1 MNTTIPHPHNVDLQ
15 FVQDNMDRC
24 QDEVRAK
31 LQELTAGMN
40 PDEKATF
47 TLAMM
52 VQAGFDATE
61 MVGMPLVK
69 SVATGMVQSLPQ
81 VLGHHQPSN

>member
-1 MNTTIPHPHNVDLQ
+1 MNTTIPHPQGVDLQ

-24 QDEVRAK
+24 QDEARTK

-40 PDEKATF
+40 PHEKATF

-52 VQAGFDATE
+52 VQSGFDATE

-69 SVATGMVQSLPQ
+69 TVATGMMQSLPQ